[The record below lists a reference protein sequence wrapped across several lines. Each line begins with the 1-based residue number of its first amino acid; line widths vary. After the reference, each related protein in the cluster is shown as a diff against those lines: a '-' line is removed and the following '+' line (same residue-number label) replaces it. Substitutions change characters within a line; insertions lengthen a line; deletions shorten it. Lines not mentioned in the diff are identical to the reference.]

1 MSGGVRK
8 RARELTTKLTSD
20 PFFPL
25 LFLSEAVK
33 NGTFHALAG
42 SPSLDVVGASV
53 GMAAVSV
60 VGWLYTSD
68 DVAWG
73 LQKAAEAVDEVTDE

>member
-1 MSGGVRK
+1 MNGEIRK
-8 RARELTTKLTSD
+8 RAKELTRKLTAD

-25 LFLSEAVK
+25 LFLSEGAK
-33 NGTFHALAG
+33 NVTFHALAG
-42 SPSLDVVGASV
+42 QPPLDVVAASL
-53 GMAAVSV
+53 GMSVASV

-73 LQKAAEAVDEVTDE
+73 IQKAAEAVDFEDS

>member
-1 MSGGVRK
+1 MSGRVRK
-8 RARELTTKLTSD
+8 RAKELTSKLTSD

-33 NGTFHALAG
+33 NGTFHLLAG
-42 SPSLDVVGASV
+42 SPPLDVVAASV
-53 GMAAVSV
+53 GMSVASV

-73 LQKAAEAVDEVTDE
+73 IQRAAEAVDEVTEE